1 MKLVIF
7 DLDGTLADSIE
18 SITYCGNY
26 ALKQAGLRTFE
37 REDYQYFVG
46 DGVVSLVSRMVK
58 AAGDE
63 KLKSFDLVKKEYDK
77 IFEEYCMYEVRPYPG
92 IVELL
97 EQLKQRNLLVAVL
110 SNKPHARTIDV
121 IHALFGKHVFD
132 AIQGQQDGVLKKPS
146 PEGVFEIAKQLEVDP
161 SEILYLGDTDTDMK
175 TGKSAGAYTLGVL
188 WGFRKQDELIDNG
201 ADAIIENP
209 LDALL
214 YLG

>member
-1 MKLVIF
+1 
-7 DLDGTLADSIE
+7 
-18 SITYCGNY
+18 
-26 ALKQAGLRTFE
+26 
-37 REDYQYFVG
+37 
-46 DGVVSLVSRMVK
+46 MVK

-77 IFEEYCMYEVRPYPG
+77 TFEEYCMYEVRPYPG

-175 TGKSAGAYTLGVL
+175 TGKSAGDYTLGVL